1 MSKIPVEDVVA
12 MCFVG
17 GLIVVLLG
25 LMFFGYNHYTSA
37 ERNPMDGSLILTA
50 NPQKSNWQFTHCTS
64 TNKECGRLE

>member
-25 LMFFGYNHYTSA
+25 LMFFGYSQYTSA
-37 ERNPMDGSLILTA
+37 ERNPSDGSLILTA
-50 NPQKSNWQFTHCTS
+50 NPQNSNWQFTHCTS